1 MTTANA
7 ITSKKWPAVLTFIC
21 LFLWRVQEAVE
32 HGRGGHWTCWG
43 GGQAGGGGWSR
54 GGLTEGKA
62 LHRESYGEL
71 ANKLASGKEGA
82 GEALMVLGGV
92 GIHLA
97 RHSCSCL
104 WLSLTASA
112 TLLQSTCVCSLAF
125 PQSARKML

>member
-1 MTTANA
+1 M
-7 ITSKKWPAVLTFIC
+7 
-21 LFLWRVQEAVE
+21 E
-32 HGRGGHWTCWG
+32 RGCSGHWTCG
-43 GGQAGGGGWSR
+43 GDAGDSP
-54 GGLTEGKA
+54 EGR
-62 LHRESYGEL
+62 LLQGESYREL
-71 ANKLASGKEGA
+71 ANKLASGEEGVV
-82 GEALMVLGGV
+82 EVVMVLGGV

>member
-1 MTTANA
+1 MW
-7 ITSKKWPAVLTFIC
+7 SPAVADIGL
-21 LFLWRVQEAVE
+21 VEAGEEEGVAVTIQKGRLL
-32 HGRGGHWTCWG
+32 HG
-43 GGQAGGGGWSR
+43 
-54 GGLTEGKA
+54 
-62 LHRESYGEL
+62 ESYREL
-71 ANKLASGKEGA
+71 ANKLASDRAKKQKEGA
-82 GEALMVLGGV
+82 VEVAAVVGGV

>member
-1 MTTANA
+1 MAGR
-7 ITSKKWPAVLTFIC
+7 PHFY
-21 LFLWRVQEAVE
+21 LFVSVE
-32 HGRGGHWTCWG
+32 GARSCGARPWWTLDLLGRTGGR
-43 GGQAGGGGWSR
+43 QGGGG
-54 GGLTEGKA
+54 GGLGGLEEGKV
-62 LHRESYGEL
+62 LHRESHGEL

-82 GEALMVLGGV
+82 AEALMLLGGV

>member
-1 MTTANA
+1 MKPGC
-7 ITSKKWPAVLTFIC
+7 S
-21 LFLWRVQEAVE
+21 
-32 HGRGGHWTCWG
+32 GHWTCG
-43 GGQAGGGGWSR
+43 SR
-54 GGLTEGKA
+54 RERGVAVTIQKEGF
-62 LHRESYGEL
+62 LHGESYREL
-71 ANKLASGKEGA
+71 ANKLASDRAKSKKRGA
-82 GEALMVLGGV
+82 VEVAMVVGGV

>member
-1 MTTANA
+1 MWSA
-7 ITSKKWPAVLTFIC
+7 AVADIGL
-21 LFLWRVQEAVE
+21 VGGDAGDSPE
-32 HGRGGHWTCWG
+32 GRLLQG
-43 GGQAGGGGWSR
+43 
-54 GGLTEGKA
+54 
-62 LHRESYGEL
+62 ESYREL
-71 ANKLASGKEGA
+71 ANKLASGEEGVV
-82 GEALMVLGGV
+82 EVVMVLVLGGV

>member
-1 MTTANA
+1 VGV
-7 ITSKKWPAVLTFIC
+7 WG
-21 LFLWRVQEAVE
+21 
-32 HGRGGHWTCWG
+32 GRG
-43 GGQAGGGGWSR
+43 AGGGVSR
-54 GGLTEGKA
+54 RKDLQGKG
-62 LHRESYGEL
+62 YGEL
-71 ANKLASGKEGA
+71 ANKLASDRDEGGGVEVVMA
-82 GEALMVLGGV
+82 MALGGV